1 MEHPALYALNVIV
14 KRLLRRRTA
23 VAPPARTMIAIQ
35 DFRLDTGYRREVSQ
49 GKLCDLSF
57 AVKSRCNE
65 RIVLTV
71 SVEQNYVPCVA
82 SRIYNLQPLHNTL
95 FALVR
100 CEDCRRAFEPV
111 NGLYR
116 GIEHP
121 NRLLRGKR
129 RPIHRR
135 ADPVRLRHSP
145 KLEQRTFGQ
154 FGHRIITEKQAPAFM
169 HRKIAVPARH
179 MEILRLRLC
188 QVNADLRAGIYAEI
202 IHVSDALHP
211 QRIFEPPAVINQ
223 HDRDRAA
230 EQPRPPYCRQS
241 LFLPCEAIKPIS
253 DDLRRVL
260 ITAQCWQPP
269 RRFLR
274 RYVNDFC
281 KKPVTLIECRQC
293 VIRQH
298 DRRVKCVSVHCYRLQ
313 SLRKCAASSGAPA

>member
-1 MEHPALYALNVIV
+1 
-14 KRLLRRRTA
+14 
-23 VAPPARTMIAIQ
+23 MIAIQ
-35 DFRLDTGYRREVSQ
+35 DFRRDTGYRREVSQ

-121 NRLLRGKR
+121 DRLLRGKS

-154 FGHRIITEKQAPAFM
+154 FGHRIIAEKQTPAFM
-169 HRKIAVPARH
+169 HRKITVSARY

-202 IHVSDALHP
+202 IHASDALHP
-211 QRIFEPPAVINQ
+211 QRIFEPPAVIDQ
-223 HDRDRAA
+223 HDHDRAT
-230 EQPRPPYCRQS
+230 EQPRPPYRRQR
-241 LFLPCEAIKPIS
+241 LLLPCEAIKPLTDNLRCVSIAAQHRRPPRS
-253 DDLRRVL
+253 FLSRRV
-260 ITAQCWQPP
+260 
-269 RRFLR
+269 
-274 RYVNDFC
+274 NDLC
-281 KKPVTLIECRQC
+281 EKPVTLIERRQGI
-293 VIRQH
+293 IRQH
-298 DRRVKCVSVHCYRLQ
+298 DRRAKCVSVHCHRLQ
-313 SLRKCAASSGAPA
+313 SLRKCAAPSGAPE